1 MRITGVTNPGVVKN
15 AAVRPALGPSVLGKI
30 ATILQIQRRKKLL
43 HYSHFART
51 FRKIFVFSGRRTMF
65 SRFRRLSPYAF
76 RLVTVFVLYFA
87 AGKLGL
93 AAPFTS
99 GNVSPFW
106 PASGIALASV
116 LLWGNLVWPAIAAAA
131 FLVNF
136 WSPIPARA
144 AAGIAVGNTSAA
156 LVGGF
161 LLRRVG
167 RLNLGLERLR
177 DVIALLAL
185 GALVS
190 PLVAA
195 AIGTI
200 TLSLAHV
207 KAWSGL
213 ATALPVWWFGDAMGI
228 LIAAPLV
235 LTASQAVT
243 LVQRSNTAELASLF
257 AGTVVTTLLIF
268 GQALGYS
275 VRDDVLA
282 FALFPF
288 VMWAAIRFRL
298 IGAALI
304 CLAIA
309 MIAVWGTAHGKGPFV
324 SHEPVHNA
332 VLLQLF
338 VAVLSISGL
347 ALSAV
352 ISERTRAESALRSL
366 SGRLMRLQ
374 DDERRRLARELHD
387 SSGQHLVALQM
398 NLSALGKHI
407 PRAEA
412 DCSSL
417 LFDCQQILNRVVKEI
432 RTLSYLLHPPLLDET
447 GLRSALQW
455 YVDGLAQRSNV
466 KIELHLAED
475 LGRLS
480 QELETAIFRIV
491 QEGLTNIHRHSGS
504 AIARISLV
512 ARGDQVVLT
521 IRDEGTGVR
530 PELLGDPAANSSSF
544 GVGIRGITERV
555 RELRGRIRIKNAT
568 PGTIVKVVLPLEG
581 REPGRTADIGAR
593 GVQN

>member
-1 MRITGVTNPGVVKN
+1 
-15 AAVRPALGPSVLGKI
+15 
-30 ATILQIQRRKKLL
+30 
-43 HYSHFART
+43 
-51 FRKIFVFSGRRTMF
+51 MF
-65 SRFRRLSPYAF
+65 SPFRGLSQYAF
-76 RLVTVFVLYFA
+76 RLVTVFLLYLA

-106 PASGIALASV
+106 PGSGIALASV
-116 LLWGNLVWPAIAAAA
+116 LLWGSRMWPAIAAAA

-136 WSPIPARA
+136 WSPIPALA
-144 AAGIAVGNTSAA
+144 ASGIALGNTSAA
-156 LVGGF
+156 LVGAF

-177 DVIALLAL
+177 DAIALLTL
-185 GALVS
+185 GVLVS

-195 AIGTI
+195 TIGTT

-207 KAWSGL
+207 KAWSGVL
-213 ATALPVWWFGDAMGI
+213 TALVVWWCGDAMGI

-235 LTASQAVT
+235 LTARDAEC
-243 LVQRSNTAELASLF
+243 LAQRSNAAELATLF
-257 AGTVVTTLLIF
+257 GGTVVTTLLIF

-298 IGAALI
+298 LGAALV
-304 CLAIA
+304 CLLIA

-338 VAVLSISGL
+338 LAVLSISGL

-352 ISERTRAESALRSL
+352 ITERTRAESALRSL
-366 SGRLMRLQ
+366 SGRLMRIQ

-398 NLSALGKHI
+398 NLSALGKHL
-407 PRAEA
+407 AHGDA

-417 LFDCQQILNRVVKEI
+417 LLDCQQILNRVVKEI

-447 GLRSALQW
+447 GLSSALQW

-504 AIARISLV
+504 AIARISLF
-512 ARGDQVVLT
+512 AHGDQVILT
-521 IRDEGTGVR
+521 IRDEGKGVR
-530 PELLGDPAANSSSF
+530 PELLGDPAANPTGF

-555 RELRGRIRIKNAT
+555 RELSGRIRIKNAT
-568 PGTIVKVVLPLEG
+568 PGTIVEVVLPLQ
-581 REPGRTADIGAR
+581 RRPQLAEPVMKKDGALTP
-593 GVQN
+593 GA

>member
-1 MRITGVTNPGVVKN
+1 M
-15 AAVRPALGPSVLGKI
+15 L
-30 ATILQIQRRKKLL
+30 
-43 HYSHFART
+43 SHF
-51 FRKIFVFSGRRTMF
+51 RRF
-65 SRFRRLSPYAF
+65 SPYAS
-76 RLVTVFVLYFA
+76 RLVTVFVLYLA

-116 LLWGNLVWPAIAAAA
+116 LLWGYRVWPAIASAA

-136 WSPIPARA
+136 WSPIPTQA
-144 AAGIAVGNTSAA
+144 ALGIAVGNTSAA
-156 LVGGF
+156 LVGAF
-161 LLRRVG
+161 LLRRIG
-167 RLNLGLERLR
+167 RLNLGLDRLR
-177 DVIALLAL
+177 DVMALLTL
-185 GALVS
+185 GALIS

-195 AIGTI
+195 TIGTT

-207 KAWSGL
+207 KAWSGV
-213 ATALPVWWFGDAMGI
+213 ATALAVWWVGDAMGI

-235 LTASQAVT
+235 LAAPEA
-243 LVQRSNTAELASLF
+243 LILLRRSNTVELSTLF
-257 AGTVVTTLLIF
+257 GGTVVTALLIF
-268 GQALGYS
+268 GPALGYS

-282 FALFPF
+282 LAVFPF

-298 IGAALI
+298 IGASLI

-309 MIAVWGTAHGKGPFV
+309 LIAVWGTAHGKGPFV
-324 SHEPVHNA
+324 SHQPVHNA

-338 VAVLSISGL
+338 LAVLSISGL

-352 ISERTRAESALRSL
+352 INERTRAESALRSL
-366 SGRLMRLQ
+366 SGRLMRIQ

-398 NLSALGKHI
+398 NLSALSRHI
-407 PRAEA
+407 SHPDA
-412 DCSSL
+412 DCSGL
-417 LFDCQQILNRVVKEI
+417 LLDCQQILNRVVKEI

-447 GLRSALQW
+447 GLGSALQW

-466 KIELHLAED
+466 KIELHLPED

-491 QEGLTNIHRHSGS
+491 QECLTNIHRHSGS
-504 AIARISLV
+504 ATARISLAV
-512 ARGDQVVLT
+512 QRDQLVL
-521 IRDEGTGVR
+521 IVCDQGRGVR
-530 PELLGDPAANSSSF
+530 PELLGDPAASPSSF

-555 RELRGRIRIKNAT
+555 RELGGRIRIKNAM
-568 PGTIVKVVLPLEG
+568 PGTIVKVVLPLRR
-581 REPGRTADIGAR
+581 REQIPTTETSTAEQVRQQGA
-593 GVQN
+593 